1 MKKSRLLGAVCASIF
16 SLIAIPSHSALI
28 SKLGGD
34 VVYDDNLNITLVA
47 DANLASTMDFDVTG
61 ISSGAMTWEKANEWI
76 AAMNASDSGAGYL
89 GYNDWI
95 LPSAL
100 NQDDSG
106 PCSGADCTDSD
117 MGHLFYTELSG
128 TSGSSILGSG
138 DTDLNLFSNIQI
150 SLGAGDATYWTS
162 TTNASNT
169 ARAWNFSFA
178 DGEQSH
184 NFKVNAGYVWAV
196 RVGDVTAV
204 PIPAAVWLFGSGLLG
219 LVSMARRK
227 KTA

>member
-1 MKKSRLLGAVCASIF
+1 MKKSRVLGAVCASIF

-28 SKLGGD
+28 SKLSGD
-34 VVYDDNLNITLVA
+34 VVYDDDLNITWVA
-47 DANLASTMDFDVTG
+47 DANLAATMDFGVADIG
-61 ISSGAMTWEKANEWI
+61 SGDITWDKANEWI

-128 TSGSSILGSG
+128 TSGSSILDSG
-138 DTDLNLFSNIQI
+138 DSDLSLFSNIQI

-178 DGEQSH
+178 NGDQSH
-184 NFKVNAGYVWAV
+184 NFKVNAGFVWAV
-196 RVGDVTAV
+196 RAGDVAAV

-219 LVSMARRK
+219 LIGVARRK
-227 KTA
+227 RA